1 MSQPNSHGGVIFPR
15 RANRNPHSIT
25 KTPTIS
31 ITPTISMTISLGN
44 PTCISNGR
52 STTNTISDMPGVTI
66 RLSKTPSSMLSNTIS
81 NSPGVLATKY
91 PPN

>member
-31 ITPTISMTISLGN
+31 IIPTI
-44 PTCISNGR
+44 PP
-52 STTNTISDMPGVTI
+52 TISDMPGVTI

-81 NSPGVLATKY
+81 NSPGVLATKIPAQLMLDGVY
-91 PPN
+91 TTSYGY